1 MILREIER
9 IRENE
14 KHAADLVVKARSDA
28 EKIVRDAHIQAEEHH
43 AEWMRDAEA
52 ALKEEREQAEEQVRT
67 EIRALEE
74 VSSREA
80 GDLRRIGEENLGEA
94 AKALV
99 KMVTGEEDV
108 LSGQD
113 A

>member
-1 MILREIER
+1 MILREIET

-14 KHAADLVVKARSDA
+14 KHAVDLVIKARFDA
-28 EKIVRDAHIQAEEHH
+28 EKKGRDAHIQAEDHH
-43 AEWMRDAEA
+43 SERMRDAEA
-52 ALKEEREQAEEQVRT
+52 ALRREREQAEEQVRT

-74 VSSREA
+74 GSSREA
-80 GDLRRIGEENLGEA
+80 EELQRIGEENLGEA
-94 AKALV
+94 ARALV
-99 KMVTGEEDV
+99 KIITGEEDV